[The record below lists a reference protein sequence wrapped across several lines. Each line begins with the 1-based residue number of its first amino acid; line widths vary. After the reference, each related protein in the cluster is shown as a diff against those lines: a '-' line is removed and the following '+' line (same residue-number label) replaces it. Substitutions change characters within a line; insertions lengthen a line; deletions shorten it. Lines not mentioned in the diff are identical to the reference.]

1 MLKRHVE
8 PDDNSLK
15 MVRMTI
21 KLENTTKVVEIEDV
35 VPEDD
40 DPINLKPPNDD
51 NLKTLYKLLEDREKL
66 MRRLVRLD
74 GHSTLINFKL
84 EKFTLSLL
92 HGD

>member
-1 MLKRHVE
+1 
-8 PDDNSLK
+8 
-15 MVRMTI
+15 MTI